1 MTIIVCVEYS
11 SRKEEG
17 EKKNHLPPPHNHE
30 HAYPCTY
37 VDIHTAI
44 LYNYYTVYESGGMYM
59 HVCKHVQRMN
69 QEVMFIQTGLVL
81 VPAHLVRMCT
91 VLHCVCVC
99 VCIVHSIVSKDMAH
113 RRFDCSR
120 PH

>member
-1 MTIIVCVEYS
+1 MNTHTHV
-11 SRKEEG
+11 R
-17 EKKNHLPPPHNHE
+17 
-30 HAYPCTY
+30 TY

-44 LYNYYTVYESGGMYM
+44 LYNYTVYESGGMYM

-91 VLHCVCVC
+91 VLHCVCVY
-99 VCIVHSIVSKDMAH
+99 VLYIPLSPRTWLIGGLIVASHISLLLLPRNCTPVQIIPPRAILH
-113 RRFDCSR
+113 R
-120 PH
+120 